1 MTHLTDTGIS
11 AIKPSAAGQVEYP
24 DSIVKGLRLRVGSG
38 GKKAWIV
45 RARAGAKIVNK
56 TIGAYPG
63 MTLKAARE
71 KADQVLQAIAR
82 DGSTEA
88 MDRTFGALCEVWID
102 KKAKPNNSSWKLQDR
117 RLEMHVLPKWR
128 DRKIASIRKADVHDL
143 IDGIEGDVLPNR
155 VLTVVKTVMRF
166 AVARDWID
174 ASPVEGVH
182 KSKAESP
189 RDRFL
194 DMPECVA
201 VWRGSELAGYP
212 FGPFVKLLLLTG
224 QRRNEVAGM
233 RWDELDLEAGVWS
246 LSGERTKSD
255 RPHVVPLSSSALAIL
270 DGLPHFGEYVLSTDG
285 ETHIAGFSK
294 GKAWLDGLIDGLGV
308 SVAPWTLHDLRRT
321 AATHMVRLGVIEDV
335 VGRVLNHAPKGVTAQ
350 VYALHAY
357 LPEKRSALERWS
369 AELARALADKP
380 ADNVVKLKGSK

>member
-45 RARAGAKIVNK
+45 RARAGAKFVNK
-56 TIGAYPG
+56 TIGAYPA
-63 MTLKAARE
+63 MTLKAARVE
-71 KADQVLQAIAR
+71 ADKVLQAIAR

-88 MDRTFGALCEVWID
+88 LDRTFGALCQVWID
-102 KKAKPNNSSWKLQDR
+102 KVAKPNNSSWKLQER

-128 DRKIASIRKADVHDL
+128 DRKIASIRRADVHDL

-155 VLTVVKTVMRF
+155 VLTVIKTVMRF

-182 KSKAESP
+182 KAKAESP

-201 VWRGSELAGYP
+201 VWRGSDLAGYP

-233 RWDELDLEAGVWS
+233 RWDELDLETGVWT
-246 LSGERTKSD
+246 LSSERTKSD
-255 RPHVVPLSSSALAIL
+255 RPHVVPLSSQARAIL
-270 DGLPHFGEYVLSTDG
+270 DGLPHFGDFVLSTDG

-294 GKAWLDGLIDGLGV
+294 GKAWLDGLTEGV
-308 SVAPWTLHDLRRT
+308 GNPVAPWTLHDLRRT
-321 AATHMVRLGVIEDV
+321 AATHMVRLGVTEDV
-335 VGRVLNHAPKGVTAQ
+335 VGRVLNHARQGVTAQ
-350 VYALHAY
+350 VYALHTY
-357 LPEKRSALERWS
+357 LPEKRSALERWGE
-369 AELARALADKP
+369 ELARALADKP
-380 ADNVVKLKGSK
+380 ADNVVKLKGVK